1 MNAQNT
7 TRAYGWAARA
17 FHWTVAVLILTA
29 LGLGLY
35 ADSLPRGGED
45 QLQAIFA
52 AFSIH
57 KTAGVA
63 VLIIAAARILWTLCQ
78 IRPRPLYPERRLET
92 LLAETVHWALWIGM
106 IIMPLSGW
114 LLHSAAPG
122 GFSRILWPFGQR
134 LPLVP
139 EDAALAEGFARFHE
153 TGWWVLGGLIALH
166 VAGALKHALIDRDH
180 TFARMA
186 GNPDRLPEPPAHKM
200 SPALQHLLAACAAVA
215 IWGGVAGVT
224 GQTAAE
230 AEPAAATA
238 AATAAQPATASG
250 WAVQQG
256 RLDIQVRQGGNDVA
270 GQFGKWQ
277 AAIDYAP
284 ETQTGRIDVSI
295 DIASLT
301 LGSVTGTATGPDF
314 LNAAAHPTASF
325 KAEILP
331 PTAEGQPHTAHGTLT
346 IAGKSIQA
354 DLPFALTLEGETAKA
369 NGTMQ
374 VDRRDFGIGAG
385 YADESTVGFAVA
397 VSFDLTATRQ

>member
-1 MNAQNT
+1 MRNT

-63 VLIIAAARILWTLCQ
+63 VLIIASARILWTLCQ
-78 IRPRPLYPERRLET
+78 IRPRPLHPERRLET

-122 GFSRILWPFGQR
+122 GFSRILWPLGQR
-134 LPLVP
+134 LPMVP

-153 TGWWVLGGLIALH
+153 AGWWVLGGLIALH

-186 GNPDRLPEPPAHKM
+186 GNPDRLPEPPAHQM
-200 SPALQHLLAACAAVA
+200 SPGLQHLLAACAAVA
-215 IWGGVAGVT
+215 IWGGLVAVT
-224 GQTAAE
+224 VQAEAE
-230 AEPAAATA
+230 AEPAATATA
-238 AATAAQPATASG
+238 SQTAAASG

-256 RLDIQVRQGGNDVA
+256 TLDIQVKQGGNDVA
-270 GQFGKWQ
+270 GQFAKWQ

-331 PTAEGQPHTAHGTLT
+331 PTAEGQPHTARGTLT
-346 IAGKSIQA
+346 IAGKSTEA
-354 DLPFALTLEGETAKA
+354 ELPFALTLAEDTATA
-369 NGTMQ
+369 SGTMQ

-397 VSFDLTATRQ
+397 ISFDLTAARQK